1 MAHPHDDLPRRPSPA
16 AAGSD
21 DDRTRLRPKMGRR
34 TREARLATATPG
46 IARVVLRGHGKARRA
61 AGKVGPLPDGV
72 GPGRHARR
80 VVIQTH
86 IHRIRDRASVR
97 AAADY
102 LGYMEKEGA
111 ALDGSPAELYGANG
125 PVDRARFAEERP
137 GEEHQFRFIVSP
149 EEGSELDLH
158 VYVRSLMRRVQRDVG
173 RSLEW
178 VASNHHDSDHVHAH
192 VVVRGVDLHG
202 RRVLLSR
209 QYISHGMRWTAQEL
223 ATEHLGPRLER
234 DIRLQREREVTQE
247 RFTSLDRELER
258 CATGDH
264 QVDLGAV
271 RRRSRDDREA
281 QDLVHRLE
289 HLGRMGVARSIAPG
303 SWQLAQGW
311 EKNLRDLGER
321 GDIIKRIHRAM
332 RGVELSE
339 FHPVRPGQGLPDGR
353 GGIEERELV
362 GHVVEKGFRDE
373 LRAADP
379 YAILETAQ
387 GAAYHVRLGAEQA
400 RDLRQGDL
408 VAFQTWREKAVRP
421 ADRHIAEVAQKR
433 GGVYELAAGDEEG
446 GRKKEAAERA
456 APARLRELA
465 AQGLVT
471 ERAPGQWVVPANFLA
486 ELEARAPKTPRYR
499 LSVKPVA
506 LSLDAQVRHPG
517 PTWLDTLD
525 LRELSRVGFGAEVRP
540 LLEQRRDF
548 VRGELGIDPDDSGKV
563 AQLGELPRRA
573 LGRRLEEK
581 VGEKFLEKLPA
592 DFRGTLLGFTGE
604 PKVGV
609 VSNGKEFGFV
619 PAGHQER
626 ALVGQPVI
634 VGRGAQGQVRVTLDR
649 ERAEDLERCA
659 AGDEIANQNRMR
671 TFLPT
676 IPRHFRGWIKDA
688 PEGARFLEVSEG
700 LRFVLI
706 PATPEARALIG
717 KTVELSGDERGRL
730 VGLKRADRDRGL
742 ER

>member
-1 MAHPHDDLPRRPSPA
+1 MARPHDDLPRRPSPA

-21 DDRTRLRPKMGRR
+21 DERTRLRPKMGRR

-61 AGKVGPLPDGV
+61 AGKVGPLPEGV

-86 IHRIRDRASVR
+86 IHRMRDRASVR

-111 ALDGSPAELYGANG
+111 ALDGSPAALYDAAG
-125 PVDRARFAEERP
+125 PVDPGRFGGERP

-149 EEGSELDLH
+149 EDGSELDLH
-158 VYVRSLMRRVQRDVG
+158 VYVRSLMRRVERDVG

-178 VASNHHDSDHVHAH
+178 VAANHHDTDKTHAH

-258 CATGDH
+258 CATAH
-264 QVDLGAV
+264 QVVDAGVL
-271 RRRSRDDREA
+271 RQRSRDDREA

-289 HLGRMGVARSIAPG
+289 HLERMGVAKSIAPG
-303 SWQLAQGW
+303 SWELAQGW

-321 GDIIKRIHRAM
+321 GDIIKRMHRAM
-332 RGVELSE
+332 RGVELSR
-339 FHPVRPGQGLPDGR
+339 FHPVRPGQGLPDSR
-353 GGIEERELV
+353 GGVEERELV
-362 GHVVEKGFRDE
+362 GHVVQKGFRDE
-373 LRAADP
+373 LKAADP

-387 GAAYHVRLGAEQA
+387 GAAYHVRLGAQQA
-400 RDLRQGDL
+400 QDLRQGDL
-408 VAFQTWREKAVRP
+408 ATFQTSREKAVRP
-421 ADRHIAEVAQKR
+421 ADRHIADVAAQR
-433 GGVYELAAGDEEG
+433 GGVYELAAGGEEG
-446 GRKKEAAERA
+446 GRKEAAERA

-465 AQGLVT
+465 GQGLVT
-471 ERAPGQWVVPANFLA
+471 ERAPGQWVVPPGLLA
-486 ELEARAPKTPRYR
+486 ELEQRAPKTPRYR
-499 LSVKPVA
+499 LSVKPMA
-506 LSLDAQVRHPG
+506 LSIDAQVRHHG
-517 PTWLDTLD
+517 PTWLDSLD
-525 LRELSRVGFGAEVRP
+525 ARELSPVGFGAEVRP
-540 LLEQRRDF
+540 LFEQRREF
-548 VRGELGIDPDDSGKV
+548 VRRELGIDPDDPRKL
-563 AQLGELPRRA
+563 AELEAHPRRV
-573 LGRRLEEK
+573 LGRQLEDK
-581 VGEKFLEKLPA
+581 TREKFLEKLPA
-592 DFRGTLLGFTGE
+592 DFRGTLVGVTGE
-604 PKVGV
+604 PTVAV

-619 PAGHQER
+619 PAGER
-626 ALVGQPVI
+626 ERVLERQPVI
-634 VGRGAQGQVRVTLDR
+634 VGRDAQGQVRVTLDR
-649 ERAEDLERCA
+649 ERGQELERCA
-659 AGDEIANQNRMR
+659 AGEAIAKQNPMR
-671 TFLPT
+671 TFLPA

-688 PEGARFLEVSEG
+688 PEGARYLEVSEG

-730 VGLKRADRDRGL
+730 RGLQRADRDRGL